1 MLTAQHDS
9 STKRQTRRVS
19 PSGKSSCP
27 SAAGSPPATILVLLL
42 VCGLA
47 GGCTWARKLTSRSE
61 SQARELADLAQ
72 QAQVRGE
79 SEEALDLL
87 NEAVQ
92 KNPNDAEIHRQIA
105 RILLDQGDG
114 DTAITHLRR
123 AVACNPDDTQC
134 HVQLAGVLFREG
146 RQEAAEAAVNAALE
160 TDPVNIE
167 ALMLRADLA
176 EHLGQD
182 SVALGTYHQI
192 LSCDPGNNEA
202 KLGAATIQI
211 MAEKPK
217 RAAPLLRSLCQCA
230 DATPQL
236 QAEAEWVLGIAY
248 GQESRWADAAESLSA
263 ALPLRKQ
270 GTADDWYRLA
280 YSRYRAGDLQ
290 RARESLLNALSLA
303 PEHQNALA
311 MAAVLNSRNIDADR
325 AVILAGL
332 PASSVPAPPGW
343 QVPVAE

>member
-1 MLTAQHDS
+1 
-9 STKRQTRRVS
+9 
-19 PSGKSSCP
+19 
-27 SAAGSPPATILVLLL
+27 LVLLL

-47 GGCTWARKLTSRSE
+47 GGCTWARKLTSRSAG
-61 SQARELADLAQ
+61 QARELADLAQ
-72 QAQVRGE
+72 QAQERGE

-92 KNPNDAEIHRQIA
+92 KNPDDAEIHRQIA
-105 RILLDQGDG
+105 RILLGQGDD
-114 DTAITHLRR
+114 DTAVTHLRR

-134 HVQLAGVLFREG
+134 HVQLAGVLFRAG

-160 TDPVNIE
+160 TDPENIE

-192 LSCDPGNNEA
+192 LSCDPGNIEA
-202 KLGAATIQI
+202 KLRAATIQVT
-211 MAEKPK
+211 AEKPK

-230 DATPQL
+230 DATPQQL
-236 QAEAEWVLGIAY
+236 ADAEWALGIAY
-248 GQESRWADAAESLSA
+248 GQEARWVDAADSLLA
-263 ALPLRKQ
+263 ALPRRKQ
-270 GTADDWYRLA
+270 ATADDWYRLA

-290 RARESLLNALSLA
+290 RARENLLTALSLS

-311 MAAVLNSRNIDADR
+311 MASVLNSRDSDAAR
-325 AVILAGL
+325 AVVLAAM
-332 PASSVPAPPGW
+332 PASAIPPPPGW
-343 QVPVAE
+343 QAPASE